1 MPRTDLIRASAI
13 GLLLFI
19 IVIVLAIDNHV
30 VRSTRAYGS
39 GPTPPPAS
47 HTGAPIS
54 GTTSEAHCS
63 SCHSSAPGGDS
74 FTISGGGAGN
84 TYVPNTTYTITVS
97 HTPTNLW
104 GFEITVLDSSL
115 NRVGNVVS
123 TDSST
128 VTKCAPPSSS
138 FPGPT
143 PFNPPCITGERF
155 YTYHTIRTVNNWSFQ
170 WTAPS
175 SDVGPITFY
184 AAGVRG
190 NGDLTPSNDPAYS
203 ATRTLTAAAPPGTLQ
218 FSTATPSVA
227 ENGGTAT
234 ITVTRT
240 GGSSGAA
247 SVQYSSSAGTA
258 TGGAGC
264 TTGVDYITPSG
275 TLNWASGDASNKTFN
290 VTICNDSVF
299 EGNETLNLALSNA
312 TGASLGSPTAA
323 TLTITNDDSQPGI
336 SINDVS
342 QSEGNSGTTNFNFT
356 VSLSNQSTQTVTVNY
371 ATANGTATA
380 GSDYTA
386 VGSTQLTFNPLETV
400 KNISVAV
407 TGDTTFES
415 NEDFFVN
422 LSGASNATISDSQG
436 VGTIVNDD
444 PAPPGALRF
453 SAATYSVAEN
463 GGTAT
468 ITVERAGG
476 SSGAASVQFSNP
488 AGGSAT
494 GGAGCSSGVD
504 YITPSGGLNWADGDS
519 SNKTFQVTICN
530 ESVFESNETV
540 NLALSN
546 ASGASLGAQTTAT
559 LTITNDDPQPTM
571 SINDVS
577 QAEGNSGGTT
587 SMIFTV
593 SLSNP
598 STQTV
603 TVSYATANATAT
615 AGSDYTAVA
624 STLLTFNSLETSKNV
639 TVLVTAD
646 TTFEPDETFQVNL
659 SGATNA
665 TISDSQGIGTI
676 VNDDGP
682 PQPGTLQFS
691 AGTYSVSESGG
702 TAIITVTRTGGTSG
716 AASVQFSNPAGG
728 TATGGD
734 SCGTG
739 VDYVTPSGVLSWA
752 DGDAGSRTF
761 AVTICSD
768 SVFEANE
775 TLNLA
780 LSGVTGATLGPQTAA
795 VLTITDDDFALGL
808 ILEESGPTANQAAA
822 LDASLYTRDP
832 FPVVNSQ
839 NHVVNPADPNTRV
852 MVFVTNLQLLQGE
865 PPSVVTVN
873 LVDSNNQSY
882 NIPAENVVAV
892 PNNTFT
898 EVIFRLPD
906 SLPPGTCTIKVM
918 AHSQES
924 NTGTIRIRL

>member
-1 MPRTDLIRASAI
+1 MARTDLIRASAI
-13 GLLLFI
+13 GLLLFV
-19 IVIVLAIDNHV
+19 IVIVLATDNHV
-30 VRSTRAYGS
+30 VESTRANGS
-39 GPTPPPAS
+39 SPGTPPPAS
-47 HTGAPIS
+47 HTGAP
-54 GTTSEAHCS
+54 SESHCS
-63 SCHSSAPGGDS
+63 ACHTSTPGGDQ
-74 FTISGGGAGN
+74 FAISGGGAGN

-104 GFEITVLDSSL
+104 GFQITVLDSSN
-115 NRVGNVVS
+115 NRIGNVVS

-128 VTKCAPPSSS
+128 VTKCATPTSANVYPPT
-138 FPGPT
+138 FD
-143 PFNPPCITGERF
+143 PPCFPGERF
-155 YTYHTIRTVNNWSFQ
+155 YTFHSVRTVNNWSFQ

-184 AAGVRG
+184 AAGVKG
-190 NGDLTPSNDPAYS
+190 NGDPAASNDPAHT
-203 ATRTLTAAAPPGTLQ
+203 ATRTLTAAAPAGTLQ
-218 FSTATPSVA
+218 FSSATPSVA

-234 ITVTRT
+234 ITVSRT

-247 SVQYSSSAGTA
+247 SVQYSAAGGTA
-258 TGGAGC
+258 TGGASC
-264 TTGVDYITPSG
+264 TTGVDYITTSS
-275 TLNWASGDASNKTFN
+275 TLNWSSGDASNKSFN

-299 EGNETLNLALSNA
+299 ESNETVGLALSNA

-323 TLTITNDDSQPGI
+323 TLTITNDDSQPAI

-371 ATANGTATA
+371 ATADGTATA

-386 VGSTQLTFNPLETV
+386 VGSTLLTFNPLETV

-407 TGDTTFES
+407 TGETTFES
-415 NEDFFVN
+415 NENFFVN
-422 LSGASNATISDSQG
+422 LNGASNGAISDSQG
-436 VGTIVNDD
+436 VGTILNDD
-444 PAPPGALRF
+444 PAPPGSLRF

-468 ITVERAGG
+468 ITVERTGG
-476 SSGAASVQFSNP
+476 SAGAASVQFSSP

-494 GGAGCSSGVD
+494 GGASCSGGVD
-504 YITPSGGLNWADGDS
+504 YITPSSSLNWADGDS
-519 SNKTFQVTICN
+519 TNKTFQVTICN

-546 ASGASLGAQTTAT
+546 ATGASLGAQTTAT
-559 LTITNDDPQPTM
+559 LTITNDDAQPTI

-577 QAEGNSGGTT
+577 QAEGNSGTT

-603 TVSYATANATAT
+603 TVSYATANVTAM

-639 TVLVTAD
+639 TVMVTAD
-646 TTFEPDETFQVNL
+646 TTSEPDETFQVNL
-659 SGATNA
+659 SGASNA

-676 VNDDGP
+676 VNDDGT

-691 AGTYSVSESGG
+691 AGTYSVSENGD
-702 TAIITVTRTGGTSG
+702 TATITVTRTGGIFG

-728 TATGGD
+728 TATGGV
-734 SCGTG
+734 SCGAG
-739 VDYVTPSGVLSWA
+739 VDYLTPSGTLNWA
-752 DGDAGSRTF
+752 DGDAGSKTF
-761 AVTICSD
+761 AVTICND
-768 SVFEANE
+768 GVFEANE

-780 LSGVTGATLGPQTAA
+780 LSGVTGATPGTQTTA
-795 VLTITDDDFALGL
+795 VLTINDDDFALGL
-808 ILEESGPTANQAAA
+808 ILEEFGPTTNQAAA
-822 LDASLYTRDP
+822 LDAFLFTRDP

-839 NHVVNPADPNTRV
+839 NLFISAADPNTRV
-852 MVFVTNLQLLQGE
+852 MLFVTNLQLLQAE

-882 NIPAENVVAV
+882 NIPAENVRAV
-892 PNNTFT
+892 PNNNFT
-898 EVIFRLPD
+898 QVTFRLPD
-906 SLPPGTCTIKVM
+906 SLPPGTCTLKVI
-918 AHSQES
+918 AHNQQS
-924 NTGTIRIRL
+924 NVGTIRIRL